1 MFLKKNLSNIFIVE
15 YSTLISYFNSI
26 IFLKKVFKMKTQS
39 AFIFLLLILTILSCT
54 QKPTADPEYIKE
66 IEEWDKKRVERLREE
81 NGWLN
86 LAGLFWLKEGE
97 NKFGSAKDNDIIFPS
112 GPDNIGVFIL
122 KDSVVTIRINPQ
134 ANVTNNGNAVSEM
147 ILLDDLSGNPTI
159 LQTGSLRWYVIKR
172 TKGIGIRLRDLNAEL
187 VKNFKGIE
195 RFSVN
200 EDWKIE
206 ASFDPYDPPKKIL
219 IPDIVGTVDE
229 ELCPGAVV
237 FNVEGN
243 EYRIDAIDSGQ
254 RLFLIF
260 ADQTSGVD
268 TYGAGR
274 FMYVDKPDSSGK
286 IILDFNKAYNPP
298 CVFTKFATC
307 PLPPKENYLKLRIE
321 AGEKMWGGMH

>member
-1 MFLKKNLSNIFIVE
+1 
-15 YSTLISYFNSI
+15 
-26 IFLKKVFKMKTQS
+26 MKTYKLLL
-39 AFIFLLLILTILSCT
+39 AIFLLLTITSCT
-54 QKPTADPEYIKE
+54 QKPNADPEYIKE
-66 IEEWDKKRVERLREE
+66 IEDWDKRRVERLREE

-112 GPDNIGVFIL
+112 GPDNIGILIL
-122 KDSVVTIRINPQ
+122 KDSAVTVKINQ
-134 ANVTNNGNAVSEM
+134 GINVINNGNAVTEM
-147 ILLDDLSGNPTI
+147 ILLDDLSGNPVI
-159 LQTGSLRWYVIKR
+159 LQTGSLRWNVIKR

-195 RFSVN
+195 RFPVN
-200 EDWKIE
+200 EEWKIE
-206 ASFDPYDPPKKIL
+206 ASFDVYDPPKKIL

-237 FNVEGN
+237 FVKDGK

-260 ADQTSGVD
+260 ADETSGVE

-274 FMYVDKPDSSGK
+274 FMYVDKPDSAGK

-321 AGEKMWGGMH
+321 AGEKMWGVMH

>member
-1 MFLKKNLSNIFIVE
+1 
-15 YSTLISYFNSI
+15 
-26 IFLKKVFKMKTQS
+26 MKTYKLLL
-39 AFIFLLLILTILSCT
+39 AIFLLLTITSCT
-54 QKPTADPEYIKE
+54 QKPNADPEYIKE
-66 IEEWDKKRVERLREE
+66 IEDWDKRRVERLREE

-97 NKFGSAKDNDIIFPS
+97 NKFGSAKDNDIIFAS
-112 GPDNIGVFIL
+112 GPDNIGVMIL
-122 KDSVVTIRINPQ
+122 KDSVVTVKINRGI
-134 ANVTNNGNAVSEM
+134 NVINNGNAVTEM
-147 ILLDDLSGNPTI
+147 ILLDDLSGNPVI
-159 LQTGSLRWYVIKR
+159 LQTGSLRWNVIKR

-195 RFSVN
+195 RFPVN
-200 EDWKIE
+200 EEWKIE
-206 ASFDPYDPPKKIL
+206 ASFDVYDPPKKIL

-229 ELCPGAVV
+229 ELCPGAVI
-237 FNVEGN
+237 FIKDGK

-260 ADQTSGVD
+260 ADETSGVE

-274 FMYVDKPDSSGK
+274 FMYVDKPDSAGK
-286 IILDFNKAYNPP
+286 VILDFNKAYNPP

-321 AGEKMWGGMH
+321 AGEKAWGVMH

>member
-1 MFLKKNLSNIFIVE
+1 
-15 YSTLISYFNSI
+15 
-26 IFLKKVFKMKTQS
+26 MKTYKLLL
-39 AFIFLLLILTILSCT
+39 AIFLLVTITSCT
-54 QKPTADPEYIKE
+54 QKPNADPEYIKE
-66 IEEWDKKRVERLREE
+66 IEDWDKRRVERLREE

-112 GPDNIGVFIL
+112 GPDNIGILIL
-122 KDSVVTIRINPQ
+122 KDSAVTVKINQ
-134 ANVTNNGNAVSEM
+134 GINVINNGNAVTEM
-147 ILLDDLSGNPTI
+147 ILLDDLSGNPVI
-159 LQTGSLRWYVIKR
+159 LQTGSLRWNVIKR

-187 VKNFKGIE
+187 VKNFSGIE
-195 RFSVN
+195 RFPVN
-200 EDWKIE
+200 EEWKIE
-206 ASFDPYDPPKKIL
+206 ASFDVYDPPKKIL

-237 FNVEGN
+237 FVKNGK

-260 ADQTSGVD
+260 ADETSGVE

-274 FMYVDKPDSSGK
+274 FMYVDKPDSAGK

-321 AGEKMWGGMH
+321 AGEKVWGVMH